1 MTWHERTPG
10 PHPIALQ
17 IRELRKA
24 AGLSLQRIEETRGI
38 PAVVLGSYERGDREP
53 SAFKIDTI
61 LRLFGYELRAVP
73 IGATVV
79 EGPVPAATVLTD
91 EQIAA
96 ALRSLA
102 DHLDPAQGPDATSL
116 AALRGRLVEQRA
128 GGAR

>member
-17 IRELRKA
+17 IRKLRKA
-24 AGLSLQRIEETRGI
+24 AGLSLQKIEETRGI
-38 PAVVLGSYERGDREP
+38 PADVIGSYERGDREP
-53 SAFKIDTI
+53 SAYKLDTI

-79 EGPVPAATVLTD
+79 EGPVPAATVLTG
-91 EQIAA
+91 EQIAD

-102 DHLDPAQGPDATSL
+102 DHLAPQD
-116 AALRGRLVEQRA
+116 
-128 GGAR
+128 GAR